1 LLPVLLLEPPP
12 EAPPLDVLS
21 VDAVEPAVSDVEPDS
36 VPDEVLE
43 LLELLELLEEERLSF
58 L

>member
-1 LLPVLLLEPPP
+1 MLLLEPPP

-43 LLELLELLEEERLSF
+43 LLELLEEERLSF

>member
-1 LLPVLLLEPPP
+1 VLLLEPPS

-21 VDAVEPAVSDVEPDS
+21 VDAVELAVSDVEPDS
-36 VPDEVLE
+36 VPDKV
-43 LLELLELLEEERLSF
+43 LELLELLEEERLSF